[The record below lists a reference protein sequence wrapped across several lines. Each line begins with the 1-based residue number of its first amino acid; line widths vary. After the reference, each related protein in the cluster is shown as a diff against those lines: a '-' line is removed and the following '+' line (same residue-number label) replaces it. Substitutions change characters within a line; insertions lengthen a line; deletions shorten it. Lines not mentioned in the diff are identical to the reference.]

1 MLFLGTTELIID
13 TKGRLAIPAK
23 YRNRWDPATDGA
35 GWVIV
40 PWPGGVLRLYTEG
53 QFERLTAR
61 LDESLMP
68 SEQQAELDAQFFGQ
82 AETLSPDSAGRITLP
97 KSHVKRCELPN
108 EVVLVGAR
116 NRLEIRAREGWQ
128 SNSDERFERLPE
140 LVERIE
146 ARKADG

>member
-1 MLFLGTTELIID
+1 MLFLGTTELTID
-13 TKGRLAIPAK
+13 AKGRLAIPAK
-23 YRNRWDPATDGA
+23 YRNRWDPARDGA
-35 GWVIV
+35 GWVAV

-53 QFERLTAR
+53 HFERLAGR

-82 AETLSPDSAGRITLP
+82 AEPLSPDSAGRLTLP
-97 KSHVKRCELPN
+97 KAHMRRCGLPN

-116 NRLEIRAREGWQ
+116 NRLEVRAREGWQ
-128 SNSDERFERLPE
+128 ESGDERFEQLPE
-140 LVERIE
+140 LVEQIE